1 MSDDPAAAF
10 LVEAGDV
17 LDGVE
22 SALLDLNDRLDDMA
36 VINAVF
42 RGLHTIKGS
51 GAMFGFDALADFT
64 HHCETAFDKVRKGE
78 VPATAR
84 LVSVILA
91 ACDHMRSLLLGSA
104 GDETGNGAGAAIL
117 AQLGEEM
124 ALTPARP
131 GGERDCDP
139 APPAPDAATGWH
151 LRFRLAPDAMARG
164 INPLALLAELADLG
178 PCRVI
183 ALDDAIPA
191 LPELDPTHCHIGW
204 EVTLSGAVTKAA
216 IEDVFLFVLDDMD
229 LDLTPL
235 AATGPAQPDAT
246 RPETARPETAA
257 DHEGQPHPVP
267 SRTAPAETVRVP
279 ADRLDAV
286 MNRVGELVIAQS
298 RLSQI
303 AGGSDNIALR
313 SVSEEIERLSG
324 ELRTTMMVL
333 RMVPVAQLFGR
344 FRRLV
349 HDLAAETGKDINLE
363 IEGEGTEVDKTVVE
377 RLFDPIVHLVR
388 NSCDHGLED
397 ADERVAAGKPPAG
410 TVRLSACQS
419 GGQVVITITDDGRG
433 IAVERVRA
441 RAEANGL
448 IEPGDQ
454 ISEHDLIQFIFHPG
468 FSTAA
473 KVTSLSGR
481 GVGMDVV
488 KRTIEGLRGTIDI
501 ASHPGQGS
509 TISLRIPLTLAI
521 IEGLLVRVG
530 TGRYVLPLAAV
541 EECLELTA
549 AEDTRSQGRSLITL
563 RERLVPFV
571 RLREVFAAGVP
582 PDPFQKIVVVASG
595 ATRAGLVVDQIIGSH
610 QTVIKSM
617 SPLQKGAAA
626 FAGATILGDG
636 TVALI
641 LDIGHLLA
649 LTGGREE
656 RLRAV
661 G

>member
-1 MSDDPAAAF
+1 MSDNDPIAAF
-10 LVEAGDV
+10 LAEAADV
-17 LDGVE
+17 LDAAE
-22 SALLDLNDRLDDMA
+22 SALLDLTGRLGDMA
-36 VINAVF
+36 LINAVF
-42 RGLHTIKGS
+42 RALHTVKGS
-51 GAMFGFDALADFT
+51 GAMFGFDALAEFT
-64 HHCETAFDKVRKGE
+64 HHCESAFDKVRKGQ
-78 VPATAR
+78 VPATGR
-84 LVSVILA
+84 LVTVILA
-91 ACDHMRSLLLGSA
+91 ACDHMRLLLRGEREDA
-104 GDETGNGAGAAIL
+104 AGAAIL
-117 AQLGEEM
+117 ERLHQEM
-124 ALTPARP
+124 GQAPAAGTATP
-131 GGERDCDP
+131 E
-139 APPAPDAATGWH
+139 PPAQDHAGASGGWH
-151 LRFRLAPDAMARG
+151 LRFRLPDDAMVRG

-178 PCRVI
+178 PCQTL
-183 ALDDAIPA
+183 ALDDAIPP
-191 LPELDPTHCHIGW
+191 LTELDPTRCHIGW
-204 EVTLSGAVTKAA
+204 DVTLQGDIPREA
-216 IEDVFLFVLDDMD
+216 IEDVFLFVLDEME
-229 LDLTPL
+229 LALTPL
-235 AATGPAQPDAT
+235 EAAASAAQPEDSLQIAAMPGKDSDDEARTGPARGA
-246 RPETARPETAA
+246 
-257 DHEGQPHPVP
+257 PV
-267 SRTAPAETVRVP
+267 ETVRVP

-303 AGGSDNIALR
+303 ASSSEIIALR
-313 SVSEEIERLSG
+313 SVSEEIERLAG

-349 HDLAAETGKDINLE
+349 HDLANETGKEIQLE

-397 ADERVAAGKPPAG
+397 AEARIAAGKPAAG

-419 GGQVVITITDDGRG
+419 GGQVVITIADDGRG
-433 IAVERVRA
+433 IDVERVRA

-448 IEPGDQ
+448 IEPGAALSDH
-454 ISEHDLIQFIFHPG
+454 ELIQFILHPG

-473 KVTSLSGR
+473 KVTNLSGR

-488 KRTIEGLRGTIDI
+488 KRTIEGLRGTIEI
-501 ASHPGQGS
+501 ANRPGQGS

-530 TGRYVLPLAAV
+530 EGRYVLPLTAV

-571 RLREVFAAGVP
+571 RLRELFAVNVP

-595 ATRAGLVVDQIIGSH
+595 NARVGLVVDQIIGSH

-649 LTGGREE
+649 AADGKEE

>member
-1 MSDDPAAAF
+1 MSDDDPIAAF
-10 LVEAGDV
+10 QVEAFEV
-17 LDGVE
+17 LDAVE
-22 SALLDLNDRLDDMA
+22 SALLDLADRLDDMA
-36 VINAVF
+36 VVNAVF
-42 RGLHTIKGS
+42 RGLHTVKGS
-51 GAMFGFDALADFT
+51 GAMFGFDALAEFT
-64 HHCETAFDKVRKGE
+64 HHCETAFDKVRKGQ
-78 VPATAR
+78 VMATGR
-84 LVSVILA
+84 LVTVILA
-91 ACDHMRSLLLGSA
+91 ACDHMRALLRGEA
-104 GDETGNGAGAAIL
+104 QDEAGATIL
-117 AQLGEEM
+117 AQLNEEM
-124 ALTPARP
+124 TGVPREATGAAAIAP
-131 GGERDCDP
+131 GDP
-139 APPAPDAATGWH
+139 AGGWQ

-178 PCRVI
+178 PCRVT

-191 LPELDPTHCHIGW
+191 LPDLDPTLCHIGW
-204 EVTLSGAVTKAA
+204 DVTLTGAIAREA
-216 IEDVFLFVLDDMD
+216 IEDVFLFVLDDME
-229 LDLTPL
+229 LALTPL
-235 AATGPAQPDAT
+235 PSADPAPRPDNDPAAGHPGEGEHHAGPT
-246 RPETARPETAA
+246 RA
-257 DHEGQPHPVP
+257 
-267 SRTAPAETVRVP
+267 APAETVRVP

-303 AGGSDNIALR
+303 AGASDSIALR
-313 SVSEEIERLSG
+313 SVSEEIERLSA

-333 RMVPVAQLFGR
+333 RMVPVGQLFNR

-349 HDLAAETGKDINLE
+349 HDLAAETGKEFALE
-363 IEGEGTEVDKTVVE
+363 VDGETTEIDKTVIE
-377 RLFDPIVHLVR
+377 RLFDPIVHLIR
-388 NSCDHGLED
+388 NSCDHGLGTPEKR
-397 ADERVAAGKPPAG
+397 ASLGKNPVG
-410 TVRLSACQS
+410 TVRLSAHQA
-419 GGQVVITITDDGRG
+419 GGQVVITIADDGRG
-433 IAVERVRA
+433 IDVARVRA
-441 RAEANGL
+441 KAEANGL
-448 IEPGDQ
+448 IEPNAPMSDQ
-454 ISEHDLIQFIFHPG
+454 DLIQFIFHPG
-468 FSTAA
+468 FSTAE

-488 KRTIEGLRGTIDI
+488 KRTIESLRGTIEV
-501 ASHPGQGS
+501 ASVWGQGA
-509 TISLRIPLTLAI
+509 TFTLRIPLTLAI

-530 TGRYVLPLAAV
+530 HGRYVLPLSSV

-571 RLREVFAAGVP
+571 RLRDLFAVNVP

-595 ATRAGLVVDQIIGSH
+595 STRVGLVVDQIIGSH

-636 TVALI
+636 SVALI

-649 LTGGREE
+649 AADTREE

>member
-1 MSDDPAAAF
+1 MSEEDPIATFLAEAF
-10 LVEAGDV
+10 DV

-51 GAMFGFDALADFT
+51 GAMFGFDALAQFT
-64 HHCETAFDKVRKGE
+64 HHCETAFDKVRKGH

-84 LVSVILA
+84 LITVILA
-91 ACDHMRSLLLGSA
+91 ACDYMRCLLRGEA
-104 GDETGNGAGAAIL
+104 RDEAGADIL
-117 AQLGEEM
+117 AQLNDEM
-124 ALTPARP
+124 AQTPGVGA
-131 GGERDCDP
+131 G
-139 APPAPDAATGWH
+139 ASALQPPLATEGWH
-151 LRFRLAPDAMARG
+151 LRFWLAPDAMARG
-164 INPLALLAELADLG
+164 INPLALLGELAELG
-178 PCRVI
+178 RCEVT
-183 ALDDAIPA
+183 ALTEAIPS
-191 LPELDPTHCHIGW
+191 LTNLDPTHCHIGW
-204 EVTLSGAVTKAA
+204 DVRLTGAIAKEA
-216 IEDVFLFVLDDMD
+216 IEDVFLFVLDDMVLELGALEPAAPVALPEAD
-229 LDLTPL
+229 LATVREQDADQRAGPSH
-235 AATGPAQPDAT
+235 AA
-246 RPETARPETAA
+246 
-257 DHEGQPHPVP
+257 PV
-267 SRTAPAETVRVP
+267 ETVRVP

-303 AGGSDNIALR
+303 AGASDNIALR

-333 RMVPVAQLFGR
+333 RMVPVGQLFNR

-349 HDLAAETGKDINLE
+349 HDLALETGKEFALVVD
-363 IEGEGTEVDKTVVE
+363 GEGTEIDKTVIE
-377 RLFDPIVHLVR
+377 RLFDPIVHLIR
-388 NSCDHGLED
+388 NSCDHGLGTPEKR
-397 ADERVAAGKPPAG
+397 ASLGKSPVG
-410 TVRLSACQS
+410 TVRLSAHQA
-419 GGQVVITITDDGRG
+419 GGQVVITIADDGRG
-433 IAVERVRA
+433 IDVARVRA
-441 RAEANGL
+441 KAEANGL
-448 IEPGDQ
+448 IEPGTSMSDQ
-454 ISEHDLIQFIFHPG
+454 DVIQFIFHPG
-468 FSTAA
+468 FSTAE
-473 KVTSLSGR
+473 KVTNLSGR

-488 KRTIEGLRGTIDI
+488 KRTIEGLRGTIEV
-501 ASHPGQGS
+501 ASVRGQGA
-509 TISLRIPLTLAI
+509 TFTLRIPLTLAI

-530 TGRYVLPLAAV
+530 NGRYVLPLSSV
-541 EECLELTA
+541 EECLELTV

-571 RLREVFAAGVP
+571 RLRDLFAVDVP

-595 ATRAGLVVDQIIGSH
+595 STRVGLVVDQIIGSH

-636 TVALI
+636 SVALI

-649 LTGGREE
+649 AADTREG